1 MGVLNKEN
9 FRKLNSKSS
18 TSRTFRSKGNRLGW
32 VSLKDAKTVSLENVL
47 SSGKVINQESNFEHL
62 LVP

>member
-32 VSLKDAKTVSLENVL
+32 VSLEDAETVSLENLL
-47 SSGKVINQESNFEHL
+47 STGKVINQKTRFEHL

>member
-9 FRKLNSKSS
+9 FRKLSSKSS

-47 SSGKVINQESNFEHL
+47 SSGKVVNQESKFEHL

>member
-1 MGVLNKEN
+1 MGVFNKEN

-18 TSRTFRSKGNRLGW
+18 TSRTLRSKGNRLGW
-32 VSLKDAKTVSLENVL
+32 VSLEDAKTVNLENVL
-47 SSGKVINQESNFEHL
+47 SSRKVINQKSKFEHL

>member
-18 TSRTFRSKGNRLGW
+18 TARTFRSKGHRLGW
-32 VSLKDAKTVSLENVL
+32 VSLKEAKTVSLENVL